1 MTDWKQVAETLTTKA
16 RVYQA
21 FDVGHV
27 RDAIRLCEQA
37 ASLPDSEAVLRLAAK
52 LPPGE
57 AERVLEAA
65 AEKQEHRYITVTS
78 GMSGWFAVE
87 VRDNEPWQA
96 GVGRFERHEDAELE
110 AKAWA
115 QEDGLT
121 YRRSKH

>member
-52 LPPGE
+52 LPR
-57 AERVLEAA
+57 A
-65 AEKQEHRYITVTS
+65 
-78 GMSGWFAVE
+78 
-87 VRDNEPWQA
+87 
-96 GVGRFERHEDAELE
+96 
-110 AKAWA
+110 
-115 QEDGLT
+115 
-121 YRRSKH
+121 RRSECWRPRQRNRSTAT